1 MCQSSKCH
9 TTPLK
14 PTKIPYTTK
23 VIGRHPMLT
32 TTETIE
38 KRLSPSELISLDTQ
52 KVFEAYCAALDAKDK
67 QQACEYAKVFMMKAF
82 AVSR

>member
-1 MCQSSKCH
+1 M
-9 TTPLK
+9 
-14 PTKIPYTTK
+14 PYTTK
-23 VIGRHPMLT
+23 VIERHPMLT
-32 TTETIE
+32 TTKTVES
-38 KRLSPSELISLDTQ
+38 RLSPSELIALDTQ